1 MYYLKYEHAGVLNTT
16 AQPECF
22 ISDKTRTAS
31 VLNGLKTT
39 HLMRSLPRWRS
50 DFKNKR
56 CLSRENQS

>member
-1 MYYLKYEHAGVLNTT
+1 MYYLKYEHAEVLNTT

-39 HLMRSLPRWRS
+39 HLMRIASLA
-50 DFKNKR
+50 K
-56 CLSRENQS
+56 